1 MSTQSQLLINKYIPL
16 IQNWYN
22 TYAFVKRIKTPTPEV
37 WLPGKLAEVL
47 VSYYLHG
54 KDVLDWSIYAEG
66 NDSGTDLIYKG
77 RKIDVK
83 ACRFFKNPLLKE
95 YVKARGSKEDT
106 VYCLVALDIS
116 KSKYE
121 IFGFIEGKTFT
132 TDKYLVE
139 NWQGRG
145 ARYISGVENLNL
157 NLLDENIR
165 PRNI

>member
-1 MSTQSQLLINKYIPL
+1 MNTQSQLLITKYIPL

-22 TYAFVKRIKTPTPEV
+22 TYAFVKRIKKPTPEV

-54 KDVLDWSIYAEG
+54 ADLLDWSIYAEG

-83 ACRFFKNPLLKE
+83 ACRFFKDPLLKE
-95 YVKARGSKEDT
+95 YVKARGSKDDT

-116 KSKYE
+116 KAKYK
-121 IFGFIEGKTFT
+121 IFGFIEGKDFT
-132 TDKYLVE
+132 TAKYLVD
-139 NWQGRG
+139 NWMGKG
-145 ARYISGVENLNL
+145 DRYIASTKDLNPYFFDNL
-157 NLLDENIR
+157 
-165 PRNI
+165 